1 MAESHVISA
10 LTNKRSE
17 LLGEIDHL
25 EALIKEHKDNLLT
38 IDKTIHIFDSSYNLK
53 SVKAKRVVK
62 DRYFKVGEAKVLLLD
77 ALRKLGRPAKTD
89 EIVDILIDKKSLEIQ
104 SEYEKATF
112 QKSVVASLSRAVDN
126 GLIERVG
133 RDGFTMIWQIRKPV

>member
-25 EALIKEHKDNLLT
+25 EALIKEHKENLLT
-38 IDKTIHIFDSSYNLK
+38 IDKTIYIFDSSYNLK
-53 SVKAKRVVK
+53 SIKAKRVVK

-104 SEYEKATF
+104 SEYEKSTF

-133 RDGFTMIWQIRKPV
+133 RDGLTMIWQIRKPN